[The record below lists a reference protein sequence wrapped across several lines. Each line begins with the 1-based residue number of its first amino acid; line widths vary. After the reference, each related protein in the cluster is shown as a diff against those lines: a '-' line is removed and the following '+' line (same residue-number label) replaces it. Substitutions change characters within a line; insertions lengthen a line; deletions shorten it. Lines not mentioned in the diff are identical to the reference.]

1 MKTFFQ
7 GLTFPELALAGK
19 EQAKRAAKG
28 HDDERIQETN
38 HQQLKLLNLLAAVA
52 GSGSLL
58 ERHYALRYR
67 RFMSCLKSNSR

>member
-28 HDDERIQETN
+28 HDDERIQEAN
-38 HQQLKLLNLLAAVA
+38 HQRVKTIEPA
-52 GSGSLL
+52 GSCGSVPAVFWNDITLCAIGVL
-58 ERHYALRYR
+58 
-67 RFMSCLKSNSR
+67 